1 MRSLIHSSRV
11 AIRDPYDYQARSNLM
26 WTATWALNT
35 LVEKGKTTDWMV
47 HKLGQSVSAF
57 TDATHGM
64 TLSAV
69 SLPYYRRML
78 PHGLPRFARFAKE
91 VWGIDPAGKSQE
103 ELAAAGL
110 AAMEGWMKEL
120 GLALTIGELGAT
132 EEMLEGIAD
141 ATIHLDGGYKV
152 LSRED
157 ILQVLRES
165 L

>member
-1 MRSLIHSSRV
+1 MRTSTDG
-11 AIRDPYDYQARSNLM
+11 AARLEGLLPLL
-26 WTATWALNT
+26 AP
-35 LVEKGKTTDWMV
+35 VMV
-47 HKLGQSVSAF
+47 
-57 TDATHGM
+57 
-64 TLSAV
+64 
-69 SLPYYRRML
+69 
-78 PHGLPRFARFAKE
+78 
-91 VWGIDPAGKSQE
+91 I
-103 ELAAAGL
+103 AGL

-141 ATIHLDGGYKV
+141 ATIHLDGGYKI

>member
-1 MRSLIHSSRV
+1 
-11 AIRDPYDYQARSNLM
+11 M

-78 PHGLPRFARFAKE
+78 PNGLPRFKRFAETVWDIRPEGRTDEE
-91 VWGIDPAGKSQE
+91 VA
-103 ELAAAGL
+103 LAGL
-110 AAMEGWMKEL
+110 AAMEAWMREMELVFHLSEL
-120 GLALTIGELGAT
+120 GVTEKMIDGIAEGAT
-132 EEMLEGIAD
+132 IL
-141 ATIHLDGGYKV
+141 HGGYKV
-152 LSRED
+152 LTRDEVVD
-157 ILQVLRES
+157 ILRES
-165 L
+165 M